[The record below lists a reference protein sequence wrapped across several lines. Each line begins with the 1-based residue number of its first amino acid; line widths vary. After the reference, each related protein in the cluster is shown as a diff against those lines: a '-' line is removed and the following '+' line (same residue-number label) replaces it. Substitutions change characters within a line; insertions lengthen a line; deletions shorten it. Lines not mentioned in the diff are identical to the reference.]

1 MNTSFTLRT
10 IISALI
16 TLSVAQQAHASDLW
30 EIYGLALANDP
41 SFQAAK
47 LSHEAAE
54 VNLPLAKSEFRP
66 TLTSGAQATHLE
78 SDSLGASDSSD
89 DSQININAALPL
101 FDREKRINITQNE
114 YLVEISALQLQEEKQ
129 RLILNVA
136 DRYFNLL
143 AGQDA
148 REVARLEKIAIKRQ
162 MDLATERLEV
172 GLGTRTDL
180 FDARARFKQAEANEI
195 QAQNKINNDIALL
208 KQIIGMPPE
217 ALAPLSESAPL
228 ELPAPNDVDAW
239 IRKSIDQNI
248 QLKIGALNLEVALQ
262 EIDKQKSG
270 RIPTIRLFGTHRW
283 QDSPGIS
290 GSSSGISVS
299 SNSSTTTVGIAVNFP
314 LYLGGSINLRTQ
326 QAGLQYNQAD
336 RLLEELRRQ
345 AETETTSAYLAVTSG
360 VSQVE
365 ALYDAITAG
374 ESALEA
380 KEEGFNAGLTT
391 NLDVLDAQRDLS
403 QSRTDYLRA
412 RYTYILAVLELER
425 SAGQLDEEDIKRV
438 TSWLKSSG

>member
-1 MNTSFTLRT
+1 MKLP
-10 IISALI
+10 
-16 TLSVAQQAHASDLW
+16 LSLSSILFAGLVFGSIHQAQASDLLD
-30 EIYGLALANDP
+30 IYGLALANDP
-41 SFQAAK
+41 SFQAAQF
-47 LSHEAAE
+47 SQEAAQL
-54 VNLPLAKSEFRP
+54 NLPLAKSDLRP
-66 TLTSGAQATHLE
+66 TLTSGAQINHQE
-78 SDSLGASDSSD
+78 SDRLGFSDSSD
-89 DSQININAALPL
+89 DSQININAGLPL
-101 FDREKRINITQNE
+101 YDRTKRINITQTE

-148 REVARLEKIAIKRQ
+148 REVARVDKISIKRQ
-162 MDLATERLEV
+162 MDLASERLEV

-208 KQIIGMPPE
+208 KQIIGMTPE

-228 ELPAPNDVDAW
+228 EFPAPNDVDVW
-239 IRKSIDQNI
+239 ISKSIDQNI
-248 QLKIGALNLEVALQ
+248 PLRIGALNLEVALQ

-270 RIPTIRLFGTHRW
+270 RVPSIRLFGSHRW

-290 GSSSGISVS
+290 SSSDGASVS
-299 SNSSTTTVGIAVNFP
+299 DNSNTTIVGLSVNFP
-314 LYLGGSINLRTQ
+314 LYLGGSIKLKTQ
-326 QAGLQYNQAD
+326 QAGFQYNEAD

-425 SAGQLDEEDIKRV
+425 SAGQLDEDDIKRV
-438 TSWLKSSG
+438 TSWLKPSG